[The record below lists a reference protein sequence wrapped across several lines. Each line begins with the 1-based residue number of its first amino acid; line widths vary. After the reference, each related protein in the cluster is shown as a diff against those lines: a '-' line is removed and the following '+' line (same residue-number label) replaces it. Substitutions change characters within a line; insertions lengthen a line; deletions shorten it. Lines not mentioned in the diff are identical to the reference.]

1 METNEIKQYYF
12 ILVFFRITYSC
23 TIMWGQQ
30 YSRTR
35 PNSLLL
41 SPADLSATSTLSKEQ
56 EEATSAEMTIRY
68 FSELDMFLN
77 YYEDYS
83 SNSPSVKNTA

>member
-1 METNEIKQYYF
+1 METNEIKQYFF
-12 ILVFFRITYSC
+12 ILVLFRITYSC
-23 TIMWGQQ
+23 TIIRGQQ
-30 YSRTR
+30 YSKTCSS
-35 PNSLLL
+35 SLLL
-41 SPADLSATSTLSKEQ
+41 SPANLSATSTLSQEQ

-83 SNSPSVKNTA
+83 SESLSVKNTA